1 MMRKEVVRITL
12 ALEVPVAMEPEAF
25 DDLVKEMVATLRHE
39 PDIELASL
47 THDRKDN

>member
-1 MMRKEVVRITL
+1 MRKEVVRITL
-12 ALEVPVAMEPEAF
+12 ALEVPVAMESDQF
-25 DDLVKEMVATLRHE
+25 DDLVREMVAIVRHE